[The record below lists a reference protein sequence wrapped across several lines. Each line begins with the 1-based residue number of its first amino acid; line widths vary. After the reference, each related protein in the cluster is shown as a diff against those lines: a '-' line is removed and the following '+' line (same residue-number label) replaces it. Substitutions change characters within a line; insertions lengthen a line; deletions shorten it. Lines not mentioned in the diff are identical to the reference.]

1 MYETF
6 FRMRGR
12 PFLASP
18 SIDRYFPGQ
27 AIEHA
32 RQTLGRCL
40 ERSQG
45 LGLLVGPT
53 GTGKTLVCQ
62 LLADQLKSCFRVAY
76 LANSRLSTRRLLFQ
90 SVLFELGL
98 AFRDMDEGEMR
109 LELLRSIEPSV
120 DCPQGLLLI
129 VDEAQSLPLR
139 ILEELRALTNVV
151 RNGQSRVQ
159 LVLAG
164 GPALEERFT
173 HPKLESFNQRI
184 AARCYLQPLH
194 RAETFAYVRSQL
206 AAVYTP
212 SEQLFTDGALEAVHR
227 ATDGVPRLINQVC
240 DLALLLA
247 CQAGRPS
254 IDASGVEAA
263 WAELQQLPAPW
274 QSSELNSPAASPA
287 NSHDGGSVSVIE
299 FGELTDE
306 PLSVEDLLSTSASPV
321 PSELPQPIVA
331 EDPLAAFTTSPC
343 GPSFAAI
350 YPGSEPVFV
359 DSSLPVPGVST
370 SVVAAM
376 SSNDVEP
383 LPVRQAPVADS
394 PAATKELLSREL
406 PSKELS
412 PTELSSME
420 RLFGGDFFEEEAVVD
435 RFSPRSFPAIES
447 RIRVSCAEGREMASL
462 LANSPTLSASPA
474 SKLRDEAKSDA
485 PLASS
490 SGGKGTTLEARVE
503 SRREIPSDPKQQ
515 DSVDS
520 AEEQLLKAIRSL
532 PPVDDPRRW
541 PTGGV
546 SVLDAA
552 TIGPESLVDPEH
564 MLPVTPSRATM
575 ATAAYPPPSN
585 PAPRPHLST
594 LPIDDR
600 DLLVVQEESQAA
612 AKQANGPEGRAERR
626 DYRQLFSRLRRG

>member
-62 LLADQLKSCFRVAY
+62 LLADQLKSCFRVAH

-120 DCPQGLLLI
+120 ECPQGLLLI

-247 CQAGRPS
+247 CQAGRQS
-254 IDASGVEAA
+254 IDASGIEAA

-274 QSSELNSPAASPA
+274 QSSELNSTASSPA
-287 NSHDGGSVSVIE
+287 NSHDRGSVSVIE

-306 PLSVEDLLSTSASPV
+306 LSPVEDLLSTPASPDH
-321 PSELPQPIVA
+321 SEIPRPIA
-331 EDPLAAFTTSPC
+331 TEDPLAAFTTSPC

-350 YPGSEPVFV
+350 YPGSESVFV

-370 SVVAAM
+370 SVIAAPL
-376 SSNDVEP
+376 SSAYVEP
-383 LPVRQAPVADS
+383 QPLGKEPMADS
-394 PAATKELLSREL
+394 PAKNELPAKEPPTKELS
-406 PSKELS
+406 SM
-412 PTELSSME
+412 ELSSME

-462 LANSPTLSASPA
+462 LANSPALSTSSA
-474 SKLRDEAKSDA
+474 SKLRDEAKSA
-485 PLASS
+485 AALTSS

-503 SRREIPSDPKQQ
+503 SRREIPSDPRQQ

-564 MLPVTPSRATM
+564 MLPVTPSRVTM
-575 ATAAYPPPSN
+575 EAAVYSPPSN
-585 PAPRPHLST
+585 SAPRPHLST